1 MPKIAISYRRSD
13 SEAMTGRIFDRLIA
27 HYGKDAVFRDI
38 DDIPLG
44 IDFRQHINETLLKT
58 HILLAV
64 IGPEWLGRHGDDAR
78 IQEEADPVRVE
89 VETALRRRVPIIP
102 VLIGSTK
109 MPTAEQLPP
118 GLKDFAFRN
127 AVKVDT
133 GLDFDFHMDR
143 LVRAMDVILEK
154 KSPPSGETKIPTPPP
169 VKPPPLPGQSDATPA
184 PSSKSHKIPAALF
197 GALNLDRGAKDQ
209 PAASPGAP
217 AAWMAMLW
225 PPGRNGRIMRSA
237 VAGVIVILLAVAVL
251 SGGTG
256 GEGKPLLALPG
267 HTAAVTSVAY
277 SPNSHLIVSGSSDRS
292 LKIWD
297 ADTGRLVRTLPGDF
311 GAVSSVAFL
320 PDGREIVSASLN
332 GAIIIWNAETGQPI
346 RSLRSNANYSWQSS
360 PSVHSIAVSPDG
372 KRVASG
378 GSGSTVTIWNDSS
391 GEVLEI
397 LRGHDEDFESVAF
410 APDGKTVVA
419 GSKEGMIHIWDTLA
433 GQALRTLTGHT
444 GRVLS
449 VAISPDGKRLAG
461 GGGGNAVM
469 VWDVTSGALLRTL
482 TSGSSE
488 VDSIAFSPDGRR
500 LAIGGNDAVVELMDA
515 ESGQM
520 LRSLSG
526 HSGAVRSLAFSPDGK
541 RLAAGSDDNTIDV
554 WAVR

>member
-58 HILLAV
+58 NILLAI
-64 IGPEWLGRHGDDAR
+64 IGPEWLGQHGGDVR

-133 GLDFDFHMDR
+133 GLDFDHHVDR
-143 LVRAMDVILEK
+143 LIRAMDVLLEK
-154 KSPPSGETKIPTPPP
+154 KSPPSGETKIPTPP
-169 VKPPPLPGQSDATPA
+169 VKPTPPPGKPDATSA
-184 PSSKSHKIPAALF
+184 PSSKSYKIPVALV
-197 GALNLDRGAKDQ
+197 GALNFDRGANDKS
-209 PAASPGAP
+209 AASPSP
-217 AAWMAMLW
+217 AWTNMLW
-225 PPGRNGRIMRSA
+225 PPSRSGRIVRAA
-237 VAGVIVILLAVAVL
+237 VAGIAVILLAVFVL

-256 GEGKPLLALPG
+256 IDGKPVLTLPG

-277 SPNSHLIVSGSSDRS
+277 SPNSQIIVSGSTDRS

-297 ADTGRLVRTLPGDF
+297 AESGRLVRTFPGDF

-320 PDGREIVSASLN
+320 PDGHEIVSASLN
-332 GAIIIWNAETGQPI
+332 GAIIIWNAETGQPV

-391 GEVLEI
+391 GEVLGI
-397 LRGHDEDFESVAF
+397 FRGHDEDFESVAF

-433 GQALRTLTGHT
+433 GQALRTLTGHS

-461 GGGGNAVM
+461 GGGGNSVM
-469 VWDVTSGALLRTL
+469 VWDVATGALLRTL

-500 LAIGGNDAVVELMDA
+500 IAVGGDDSVVELMDA
-515 ESGQM
+515 DSGQM